1 MSDSFAGLTRRIN
14 EFVHE
19 RETSEELS
27 HILDEAKE
35 FGGDEADVLIEL
47 ALGDEHLLPEVLAEE
62 ADCDDEFDAILEDDE
77 LADCDDEEID
87 DPDAAEAAADA
98 DMADL
103 VDDLENDDDLDGNGV
118 DDDEEDGLI
127 ETALQLGEVPVI

>member
-27 HILDEAKE
+27 HILDEAKDL
-35 FGGDEADVLIEL
+35 GGDEADVLIEL
-47 ALGDEHLLPEVLAEE
+47 ALGDEHLLPEVLAED

-77 LADCDDEEID
+77 LVDGDDDIV
-87 DPDAAEAAADA
+87 DPEAAEAAADA
-98 DMADL
+98 DMASL
-103 VDDLENDDDLDGNGV
+103 VDDLEDDDDLDGDGV
-118 DDDEEDGLI
+118 PDDDGLI
-127 ETALQLGEVPVI
+127 ETALQFGEVPVI

>member
-27 HILDEAKE
+27 HILDEAKDL
-35 FGGDEADVLIEL
+35 GGDEADVLIEL
-47 ALGDEHLLPEVLAEE
+47 ALGDEHLLPEVLAED
-62 ADCDDEFDAILEDDE
+62 ADCDEFDAILEDDE
-77 LADCDDEEID
+77 LVDGDDDIE
-87 DPDAAEAAADA
+87 DPEAAEAAADA
-98 DMADL
+98 DMASL
-103 VDDLENDDDLDGNGV
+103 VDDLEDDDDLDGDGV
-118 DDDEEDGLI
+118 PDDDGLI

>member
-27 HILDEAKE
+27 HILDEAKDL
-35 FGGDEADVLIEL
+35 GGDEADVLIEL
-47 ALGDEHLLPEVLAEE
+47 ALGDEHLLPEVLAED

-77 LADCDDEEID
+77 LVDGDDDIE
-87 DPDAAEAAADA
+87 DPEAAEAAADA
-98 DMADL
+98 DMASL
-103 VDDLENDDDLDGNGV
+103 VDDLEDDDDLDGDGV
-118 DDDEEDGLI
+118 PDDDGLI
-127 ETALQLGEVPVI
+127 ETALQFGEVPVI

>member
-27 HILDEAKE
+27 HILDEAKDL
-35 FGGDEADVLIEL
+35 GGDEADVLIEL
-47 ALGDEHLLPEVLAEE
+47 ALGDEHLLPEVLAED

-77 LADCDDEEID
+77 LVDGDDDIE
-87 DPDAAEAAADA
+87 DPEAAEAAADA
-98 DMADL
+98 DMASL
-103 VDDLENDDDLDGNGV
+103 VDDLEDDDDLDG
-118 DDDEEDGLI
+118 DG
-127 ETALQLGEVPVI
+127 VPVTTDSSRLLCSSAKFR

>member
-27 HILDEAKE
+27 HILDEAKDL
-35 FGGDEADVLIEL
+35 GGDEADVLIEL
-47 ALGDEHLLPEVLAEE
+47 ALGDEHLLPEVLAED

-77 LADCDDEEID
+77 LVDGDDD
-87 DPDAAEAAADA
+87 DIEDPEAAEAAADA
-98 DMADL
+98 DMASL
-103 VDDLENDDDLDGNGV
+103 VDDLEGDDDLDGDGV
-118 DDDEEDGLI
+118 PDDDGLI

>member
-27 HILDEAKE
+27 HILDEAKDL
-35 FGGDEADVLIEL
+35 GGDEADVLIEL
-47 ALGDEHLLPEVLAEE
+47 ALGDEHLLPEVLAED
-62 ADCDDEFDAILEDDE
+62 ADCVNEFDAILEDDE
-77 LADCDDEEID
+77 LVDGDDD
-87 DPDAAEAAADA
+87 DIEDPEAAEAAADA
-98 DMADL
+98 DMASL
-103 VDDLENDDDLDGNGV
+103 VDDLEDDDDLDGDGV
-118 DDDEEDGLI
+118 PDDDGLI

>member
-27 HILDEAKE
+27 HILDEAKDL
-35 FGGDEADVLIEL
+35 GGDEADVLIEL
-47 ALGDEHLLPEVLAEE
+47 ALGDEHLLPEVLAED

-77 LADCDDEEID
+77 LVDGDDDIE
-87 DPDAAEAAADA
+87 DPEAAEAAADA
-98 DMADL
+98 DMASL
-103 VDDLENDDDLDGNGV
+103 VDDLEDDDDLDG
-118 DDDEEDGLI
+118 DGLI

>member
-27 HILDEAKE
+27 HILDEAKDL
-35 FGGDEADVLIEL
+35 GGDEADVLIEL
-47 ALGDEHLLPEVLAEE
+47 ALGDEHLLPEVLAED

-77 LADCDDEEID
+77 LVDGDDDIE
-87 DPDAAEAAADA
+87 DPEAAEAAADA
-98 DMADL
+98 DMASL
-103 VDDLENDDDLDGNGV
+103 VDDLEDDDDLDGDG
-118 DDDEEDGLI
+118 DGLI

>member
-27 HILDEAKE
+27 HILDEAKDL
-35 FGGDEADVLIEL
+35 GGDEADVLIEL
-47 ALGDEHLLPEVLAEE
+47 ALGDEHLLPEVLAED
-62 ADCDDEFDAILEDDE
+62 ADCVNEFDAILEDDE
-77 LADCDDEEID
+77 LVDGDDD
-87 DPDAAEAAADA
+87 DIEDPEAAEAAADA
-98 DMADL
+98 DMASL
-103 VDDLENDDDLDGNGV
+103 VDDLEDDDDDLDGDGV
-118 DDDEEDGLI
+118 PDDDGLI